1 MSKEI
6 WLFANEFKHR
16 QIIYHW
22 KSFFAMIMNL
32 RLLPKNKAHLVRI
45 NWKSFSFLHTKMC
58 RRSGHFRR
66 DRGYHCDKEIKR
78 NLLGPRIAVQLARE
92 WRSII
97 VNSRPS
103 ACVDTRRHR
112 RDLTVVQLGQV
123 VRHPLSMVD
132 WRMLLLSGQSSW
144 IVRLPVVTPK
154 DRERKT

>member
-6 WLFANEFKHR
+6 WLFANDFKDRHM
-16 QIIYHW
+16 IYHW

-78 NLLGPRIAVQLARE
+78 SLLGPRIAVQLARE

-112 RDLTVVQLGQV
+112 RDLAVVQLGPGWSAPPEHDGLACV
-123 VRHPLSMVD
+123 AVEWSKLVD
-132 WRMLLLSGQSSW
+132 CAVARGYTQG
-144 IVRLPVVTPK
+144 
-154 DRERKT
+154 